1 MGSMIKNR
9 MASAIPADRLPD
21 RGEATRQRLLTTS
34 IEVFGR
40 LGFDGATTRTLA
52 DAASVNL
59 QAIPYY
65 FGGKDGLYI
74 AAAEHIVSLISSQ
87 VASVRER
94 VRARLAD
101 ADEQGIEITIDEARG
116 LLTEVIQAMAEL
128 FIGRESEPWARFVM
142 REQMEPTEA
151 FNRLYRKMTKPL
163 FDVVGKLIAIL
174 QHEDSSSEHVRLRTL
189 TLLGGVMVFRMAHAA
204 ALAQLGWKR
213 VGRREID
220 AIRAIAAEL
229 VYAIGKHEGDT

>member
-1 MGSMIKNR
+1 MSKRQIS
-9 MASAIPADRLPD
+9 SAVPDRLPD
-21 RGEATRQRLLTTS
+21 RGEATRQRLLTAS

-52 DAASVNL
+52 DAANVNL

-74 AAAEHIVSLISSQ
+74 AAAEHIVSLIASQ

-94 VRARLAD
+94 VRARLA
-101 ADEQGIEITIDEARG
+101 EVEETGTEISVDEARG
-116 LLTEVIQAMAEL
+116 LLTEIIQAMAEL
-128 FIGRESEPWARFVM
+128 FISGASEPWAKFVM

-151 FNRLYRKMTKPL
+151 FNRLYQSVTKPL
-163 FDVVGKLIAIL
+163 FDVVGRLIARL
-174 QHEDSSSEHVRLRTL
+174 LRADPSSELVRLRTL

-204 ALAQLGWKR
+204 AMAQLGWKK
-213 VGRREID
+213 VGSREIE
-220 AIRAIAAEL
+220 AIRTMAAEL
-229 VYAIGKHEGDT
+229 VGAIGKHEAGR